1 MKSFKEMFPL
11 AVLHREEGGG
21 GGGGGGG
28 GAQFHKNFEAI
39 FQELAIQEDGIIH
52 SKDGQKVKNS
62 RIPS

>member
-21 GGGGGGG
+21 GGG
-28 GAQFHKNFEAI
+28 QFHKNFEAI

>member
-21 GGGGGGG
+21 R
-28 GAQFHKNFEAI
+28 QFHKNFEAI

>member
-11 AVLHREEGGG
+11 AVLHREEGG
-21 GGGGGGG
+21 
-28 GAQFHKNFEAI
+28 QFHKNFEAI

>member
-21 GGGGGGG
+21 G
-28 GAQFHKNFEAI
+28 QFHKNFEAI

-52 SKDGQKVKNS
+52 SKDGQKV
-62 RIPS
+62 

>member
-11 AVLHREEGGG
+11 AVLHREEGEGG
-21 GGGGGGG
+21 G
-28 GAQFHKNFEAI
+28 QFHKNFEAI